1 MYNKQQ
7 VFIGAVIVLIGV
19 MSLLGNMVHVDIASL
34 FCPLALIAAGVL
46 VLMRPQLLDPN
57 TPGRLKLFGD
67 VRRRGAW
74 QVTDEELWVG
84 IGDIRLDMSNADIPM
99 GETRI
104 RTFSFIGTVRLS
116 VPEGVG
122 VSVSSTAFIADAR
135 VLGHKRDSVTTPFEI
150 SSDNYE
156 AAERKVRLEVL
167 AFIENLRIR
176 RVQIEQATDD
186 FAEPLESPDEILVE

>member
-19 MSLLGNMVHVDIASL
+19 ASLLGNILNIDLGSL
-34 FCPLALIAAGVL
+34 FCPLALIAAGAL
-46 VLMRPQLLDPN
+46 ILMRPQLLDRD

-84 IGDIRLDMSNADIPM
+84 IGDVRLDMTDAHIPV

-104 RTFSFIGTVRLS
+104 RTFSFIGTVRVS

-122 VSVSSTAFIADAR
+122 VSVSSTAFVTDAK
-135 VLGHKRDSVTTPFEI
+135 VLGHKRDSVITPFEM
-150 SSDNYE
+150 SSDGYE
-156 AAERKVRLEVL
+156 NAERKIRLEVL
-167 AFIENLRIR
+167 AFIENLRIKQ
-176 RVQIEQATDD
+176 VQAEQVIDD
-186 FAEPLESPDEILVE
+186 FVEQPEPPNEILVE